1 MSKAHFTLLYL
12 LYTRTDRFGG
22 LKQQQQIFFFY
33 RGYDRV
39 WKETGWSCNPED
51 ETCDFLRIPGQFMLH
66 IEFQASLGIEGTQSQ
81 KWKWKRKDRLKQTW
95 RSQVCQTVN
104 C

>member
-22 LKQQQQIFFFY
+22 LKQQQIFFFTEAMIES
-33 RGYDRV
+33 GKKLVDHATL
-39 WKETGWSCNPED
+39 KMK
-51 ETCDFLRIPGQFMLH
+51 PGQFMLH

-81 KWKWKRKDRLKQTW
+81 KRK
-95 RSQVCQTVN
+95 
-104 C
+104 

>member
-22 LKQQQQIFFFY
+22 LKQQQQKFFFFTEAMIES
-33 RGYDRV
+33 GKKLVDHTTL
-39 WKETGWSCNPED
+39 KMK
-51 ETCDFLRIPGQFMLH
+51 PGQFMLH

-81 KWKWKRKDRLKQTW
+81 KRK
-95 RSQVCQTVN
+95 
-104 C
+104 